1 MSLFT
6 KYFTERLYRYVVEKR
21 LTTGIWKDIVRYW
34 KKGTKGINTLIA
46 HGAWK
51 RISKKT
57 SIVNNQI
64 MFRTYQD
71 KYTCNPKYL
80 CEQLIKSGLD
90 CKLVWVYSK
99 KSGDLD
105 QFPPQAELIKFGTW
119 EYYKALAQSKYWIEN
134 AHNFTWEGFPKKSE
148 QVLINLWHGSL
159 GLKRIDPENDSNR
172 HRRLAGK
179 LSGKTTNY
187 CISNSE
193 FEEMVFRTSYWPN
206 TEFKRFGHA
215 RNDILFSD
223 KEKMAAIKKKV
234 CNTLGI
240 DPKYKLLLYAPTF
253 RDNNDDFSCFD
264 IDYDKL
270 KAALEKRF
278 GGEWLILSR
287 FHMHTQ
293 NVIKKNFRILG
304 LNQSDYIV
312 SADNYD
318 DIQELMVAADAGI
331 TDYSSWICDF
341 VLTRRPA
348 FLFAVDEK
356 SYVSERGFYYSLDTT
371 PFPIARNNKQLIDCV
386 INFDEESYKQKT
398 EQYLDALGC
407 CEDGHAAERI
417 VELIKDEMNKNNVK
431 DNDKNKD
438 KDKSTADTVNK
449 TKVKSNVN
457 NSNTNIKG
465 NNNNVEKKTKS
476 NAAVKQSDNTAKKN
490 SGAGNSKNKNSKNR
504 SKRKK

>member
-6 KYFTERLYRYVVEKR
+6 RYFTDRLYRYVVEKR

-34 KKGTKGINTLIA
+34 KKGTKGLNTLIA
-46 HGAWK
+46 HSAWK

-57 SIVNNQI
+57 PIVDNQI

-80 CEQLIKSGLD
+80 CEQIIKSGLD
-90 CKLVWVYSK
+90 CKLVWIYSK

-105 QFPPQAELIKFGTW
+105 QFPPQAELIRFGTW

-134 AHNFTWEGFPKKSE
+134 AHNFTWEGFPKKKE

-172 HRRLAGK
+172 HRRYAGK
-179 LSGKTTNY
+179 LSGKITNY

-223 KEKMAAIKKKV
+223 EKRMAEIKEKV
-234 CNTLGI
+234 CKELGI

-253 RDNNDDFSCFD
+253 RDQNDDFSCFN
-264 IDYDKL
+264 IDYAKL

-293 NVIKKNFRILG
+293 RVIKTQLRLLG
-304 LNQSDYIV
+304 VTQSSFVI

-318 DIQELMVAADAGI
+318 DIQELMAASDAGI

-341 VLTRRPA
+341 VLTGRPA

-356 SYVSERGFYYSLDTT
+356 SYVTERGFYYSLDTT
-371 PFPIARNNKQLIDCV
+371 PFPIARNNKQLMDCV
-386 INFDEESYKQKT
+386 LNFDEKSYKEKIKN
-398 EQYLDALGC
+398 YLEALDC

-417 VELIKDEMNKNNVK
+417 VELIKEDME
-431 DNDKNKD
+431 
-438 KDKSTADTVNK
+438 KSNTQGSTDSDSRKA
-449 TKVKSNVN
+449 VKSKNDN
-457 NSNTNIKG
+457 NSDK
-465 NNNNVEKKTKS
+465 
-476 NAAVKQSDNTAKKN
+476 
-490 SGAGNSKNKNSKNR
+490 SKNKNSN
-504 SKRKK
+504 KKSVKK